1 MFLQAV
7 IVCFALCLDNIMM
20 SYLVVTVDVTV
31 DAQAALDSCI
41 GRDVALTDTSV
52 QLQYREVYDSS
63 VAEWM
68 TLDVI
73 RIGTYYNQTRNLT
86 YFSSCDVLGVQFRL
100 LQLEH
105 GGFKCNC
112 WKVVSLKARVSDH
125 LYIYNS
131 MYQCSS
137 TENKTRILYCGGSV
151 LDARGLITSVFYFY
165 FYTSE
170 LDWYCPG
177 DSYMLIAN
185 KGPPLPSLSQCSIAT
200 PRL

>member
-7 IVCFALCLDNIMM
+7 ILCFVMCLDNMVM
-20 SYLVVTVDVTV
+20 SYLVVTVNVTV
-31 DAQAALDSCI
+31 DAQAKSDSCI
-41 GRDVALTDTSV
+41 GGDGALTDTSI
-52 QLQYREVYDSS
+52 QLQYREVYNST

-86 YFSSCDVLGVQFRL
+86 HFSSCDVLGVQFRL

-105 GGFKCNC
+105 GGFECNC
-112 WKVVSLKARVSDH
+112 WEFVSLEARVSDN

-131 MYQCSS
+131 MYQCAS
-137 TENKTRILYCGGSV
+137 TENKRQNPYCGGSV
-151 LDARGLITSVFYFY
+151 LDARGLITNVLYLYRVNSAKW
-165 FYTSE
+165 SGN
-170 LDWYCPG
+170 CPG
-177 DSYMLIAN
+177 DSNIELISN
-185 KGPPLPSLSQCSIAT
+185 KGPPLPSCSTAT